1 MEERSGHRISFIIGP
16 LTQDLEFCPSRS
28 FFGMRFALAYPEE
41 GHHMHDP
48 ALWTNWYVALLLFP
62 FMIIILLLRDLIAG
76 RGRRR

>member
-1 MEERSGHRISFIIGP
+1 
-16 LTQDLEFCPSRS
+16 
-28 FFGMRFALAYPEE
+28 MRFALADPKE

-62 FMIIILLLRDLIAG
+62 FMIIILLLRDLLAA